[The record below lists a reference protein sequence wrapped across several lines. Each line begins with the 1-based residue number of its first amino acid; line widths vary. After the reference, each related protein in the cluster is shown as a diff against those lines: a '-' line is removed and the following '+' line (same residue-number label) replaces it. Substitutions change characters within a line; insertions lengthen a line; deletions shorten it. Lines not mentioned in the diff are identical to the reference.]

1 MKKLSFFL
9 LSGVAVLTCNAEQIS
24 ESQAQAVASKYLN
37 VAAGP
42 SRLMRATI
50 ANQPEESPY
59 YVFNSSTGSGF
70 VIVSGDDEMTELVG
84 YSTTGR
90 FDPTNV
96 PSNLQAYLDQYALFV
111 GGVQRGELKANKRQ
125 LTVGTPVVGP
135 LIKTKWDQV
144 SPYNDLCPIDQTI
157 GKRPR
162 SYTGCVATAMAQVMY
177 HHQWPKQGRGSN
189 TYVVR
194 TLNKELTVDFT
205 QSTYDWA
212 NMKLTYNGAETEA
225 EKAAVAR
232 LMYDCGVAVN
242 MAYSGGAGSGAYDT
256 TIPVGLARHFGYK
269 SQIYFRNA
277 FTREAYLN
285 LIKNEIDNNRPI
297 VFGGATVDGSGHE
310 YVVDGYD
317 TNDFLSV
324 NWGWSGMSDG
334 FFDMT
339 VMNPDDLGAGGG
351 TGLGG
356 FSEQQSIVTME
367 KDPTMTGDPGQK
379 PLQLIPASISGG
391 KSGYIYAKQNSYKK
405 GEVLDFFVEGVWNT
419 SEQNYSGNL
428 SVGIYDHNFNLK
440 AVSSSL
446 LPVDIP
452 AFAYS
457 QGVIP
462 FSMNE
467 DLSGLTDGN
476 YTVWLVSKEKIDGKN
491 PEWMRVASDN
501 ILNMRV
507 VGDALVFGIGDMKLS
522 LDGGITADKSP
533 IYPGDKV
540 GFKFGVLNEGLVP
553 VSGTITLEFRMSNN
567 RPVMKKSMKV
577 DLAEKKVTEVSIEAT
592 LSGSVFRAGY
602 EYEVIVKS
610 FEAEGKTFEVAMPE
624 GGLKFRVEDP
634 SGVEELSGD
643 AITVE
648 GGIGEI
654 TVIGG
659 ERVEIYTVGGM
670 LVGRERTAHVP
681 AGLYLVKV
689 DGQVKKVIV
698 R

>member
-9 LSGVAVLTCNAEQIS
+9 LSGVAVLTCNADQIS

-37 VAAGP
+37 VATGH
-42 SRLMRATI
+42 SRLLRAATVEH
-50 ANQPEESPY
+50 PVESPY
-59 YVFNSSTGSGF
+59 YVFNSASGSGF

-96 PSNLQAYLDQYALFV
+96 PSNLQAYLDQYAGYV
-111 GGVQRGELKANKRQ
+111 GRVQRGEVTAIKRELQ
-125 LTVGTPVVGP
+125 AGTPVVGP
-135 LIKTKWDQV
+135 LIKTKWDQT

-157 GKRPR
+157 STRPK

-177 HHQWPKQGRGSN
+177 HHQWPKQGKGKH
-189 TYVVR
+189 TYTVT
-194 TLNKELTVDFT
+194 TLNKELSVDFS
-205 QSTYDWA
+205 QSVYDWQ
-212 NMKLTYNGAETEA
+212 NMKLTYRGNETA
-225 EKAAVAR
+225 AQNAAVAR
-232 LMYDCGVAVN
+232 LMYDCGVSVN
-242 MAYSGGAGSGAYDT
+242 MKYSGGAGSGAFDMS
-256 TIPVGLARHFGYK
+256 IPSGVARHFGYK
-269 SQIYFRNA
+269 AQIHFRSA
-277 FTREAYLN
+277 YTKKAYLD
-285 LIKNEIDNNRPI
+285 LIKHEIDNNRPV

-310 YVVDGYD
+310 FVVDGYD
-317 TNDFLSV
+317 TNDFISV

-334 FFDMT
+334 FFDMAI
-339 VMNPDDLGAGGG
+339 MNPSDLGAGGG
-351 TGLGG
+351 TGAGG
-356 FSEQQSIVTME
+356 FSEMQSIITME
-367 KDPTMTGDPGQK
+367 KDPTMAGDPGQK
-379 PLQLIPASISGG
+379 PLMLVPASVSGG

-405 GEVLDFFVEGVWNT
+405 GDVLDFFVEGIWN
-419 SEQNYSGNL
+419 SGEANYVGDL
-428 SVGIYDHNFNLK
+428 SVGIYDKDFNLV
-440 AVSSSL
+440 AVSKAL
-446 LPVDIP
+446 FPVEIP

-457 QGVIP
+457 QGVAP
-462 FSMNE
+462 FKMDE
-467 DLSGLTDGN
+467 DLSGLADGN
-476 YTVWLVSKEKIDGKN
+476 YTVWLVSREKADGKEF
-491 PEWMRVASDN
+491 EWMRVGAEN
-501 ILNMRV
+501 MLNMRV
-507 VGDALVFGIGDMKLS
+507 YGDLLVFGIGDMKLS
-522 LDGGITADKSP
+522 LNGGIVADKTP

-540 GFKFGVLNEGLVP
+540 NFKFGVRNEGLVP
-553 VSGTITLEFRMSNN
+553 VSGTMTLEFKMSNG

-577 DLAEKKVTEVSIEAT
+577 DLAENKVTDVSMEAT

-634 SGVEELSGD
+634 SGVAELSGE

-659 ERVEIYTVGGM
+659 ESVEIYTVGGM
-670 LVGRERTAHVP
+670 LVGRERIAHVP